1 MSIWIILCVT
11 LKLMLINR
19 KEDDEDDDDE
29 RVDHHWN
36 CYSEKTTKKNERETR
51 INLIVKNRFIIKVR
65 QWSRIDVFL
74 LLSLSVLQS
83 MPSLLPVGMNIVK
96 SIVFPEVFSSSS
108 SFFSYSHCLLS
119 LFSSTFVM
127 TKKWSRERGRETI

>member
-74 LLSLSVLQS
+74 LLSLRS
-83 MPSLLPVGMNIVK
+83 PVNAIAIA
-96 SIVFPEVFSSSS
+96 SWNE
-108 SFFSYSHCLLS
+108 HC
-119 LFSSTFVM
+119 
-127 TKKWSRERGRETI
+127 